1 MSVAVA
7 LIVIIGLP
15 LILIGIGFVII
26 ATKIFGGGD
35 SQMERIQTLEAAR
48 QLERTLSTLETRLT
62 ALEDII
68 LSSGDRGQEGEPNEK

>member
-1 MSVAVA
+1 MSFAVA
-7 LIVIIGLP
+7 LIVVIGLP

-35 SQMERIQTLEAAR
+35 SQAERAKTLEAAR
-48 QLERTLSTLETRLT
+48 QLERTLGALEARLT

-68 LSSGDRGQEGEPNEK
+68 LSGQDGKENRNER